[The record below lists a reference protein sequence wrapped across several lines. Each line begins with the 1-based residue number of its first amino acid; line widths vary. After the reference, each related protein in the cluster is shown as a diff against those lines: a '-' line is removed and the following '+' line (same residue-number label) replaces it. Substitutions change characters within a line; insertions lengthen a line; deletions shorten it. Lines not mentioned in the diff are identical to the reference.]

1 MNQSQ
6 NQTQNQSRLKTS
18 APSTEAGAV
27 PPLLEPWLRLCAG
40 NGELLANYDPSFAL
54 RATEGALRAEEW
66 QGFFDWC
73 RETFERLGWDKV
85 EEAEAE
91 YSPQTEAETESRSFD
106 RTDRITAFQD

>member
-1 MNQSQ
+1 MRRVLVWRSS
-6 NQTQNQSRLKTS
+6 QSRLKTS

-27 PPLLEPWLRLCAG
+27 AELLEPWLRLCAG
-40 NGELLANYDPSFAL
+40 NGELLENYDPSFAL

-73 RETFERLGWDKV
+73 RDAFERLGWD
-85 EEAEAE
+85 E
-91 YSPQTEAETESRSFD
+91 YSPQTEAETEHRSFD